1 MALDRDT
8 VVRTAL
14 AVLDEVGLDA
24 LTLRRIAASLDVQA
38 PALYWHFK
46 NKQELVDEMATRV
59 LRSATEVPEAEQAG
73 LDWRGVA
80 RRNGHG
86 LRRALLSHRDGAR
99 MVAGTH
105 LTDTSAYASMER
117 TLAIFTAAGFSLSA
131 AITALTTVYHFTV
144 GFVIEEQAV
153 QPRPGERDPSY
164 DFATRAARMDAEA
177 TPLAVAAG
185 KELFSD
191 FDRRY
196 EAGLDVIVRGLAH

>member
-1 MALDRDT
+1 MALDRET

-14 AVLDEVGLDA
+14 EVLDEVGLDA
-24 LTLRRIAASLDVQA
+24 LTLRRIATSLEVQA

-46 NKQELVDEMATRV
+46 NKQELVDEMATQV
-59 LRSATEVPEAEQAG
+59 LRAAHEPPEEG
-73 LDWRGVA
+73 LDWREIA
-80 RRNGHG
+80 RRSGVG
-86 LRRALLSHRDGAR
+86 LRRALLAHRDGAR

-105 LTDTSAYASMER
+105 LTDTSAYDSMER
-117 TLAIFTAAGFSLSA
+117 ALSTFTKAGFSLSA
-131 AITALTTVYHFTV
+131 AISGLTTIYHFTV

-153 QPRPGERDPSY
+153 HPTPAERDPRY
-164 DFATRAARMDAEA
+164 DFAARAARMDTAA

-196 EAGLDVIVRGLAH
+196 RQGLELIVRGLAG